1 MNVAY
6 WWYLAFCL
14 LSFCF
19 MLGVVWWNMNNN
31 AEGNTVWARKGW
43 QWRINSP
50 KHINII
56 LALFSRLQTLGDL
69 LDYNGDWQDANVL
82 VLVSINQSTQLST
95 HHTYHSLLITS
106 FLYFPYFCWKQNNN
120 SRMLNM
126 RYSPFLH
133 VYIFLQKCH
142 IY

>member
-1 MNVAY
+1 M
-6 WWYLAFCL
+6 
-14 LSFCF
+14 
-19 MLGVVWWNMNNN
+19 
-31 AEGNTVWARKGW
+31 T
-43 QWRINSP
+43 INSP

-82 VLVSINQSTQLST
+82 VLVSINHSLQLST

-106 FLYFPYFCWKQNNN
+106 FLYFSYFCWKQHNNN
-120 SRMLNM
+120 RQLNI

-142 IY
+142 IYQISNIYHLNIRLQISSVHFVQSNFSKKANLVYDEITFTIK